1 MIDIR
6 KIITLREVVYSELG
20 VAAHRPVVRAV
31 GMAVILNPFA
41 GRFVDD
47 LRALFE
53 AGAMLGERLM
63 PAATRLARSPVARSL
78 SSCGSSTPMTERQCA
93 STPRA
98 FLSRP
103 RPTSL
108 GSNLHCCTRMPG
120 SWFSW
125 NAGRPALTSRCLF
138 PAGSSCSFWTAALPK
153 ATRSSPGSRGSD
165 SRPAQRCKQLQ
176 DKAAAWSGSSQ
187 ATSHVSRCGQLHADV
202 L

>member
-78 SSCGSSTPMTERQCA
+78 SSCGSSTPMTGRQRA

-103 RPTSL
+103 RPASL
-108 GSNLHCCTRMPG
+108 EVEFALLYE
-120 SWFSW
+120 
-125 NAGRPALTSRCLF
+125 NAWEL
-138 PAGSSCSFWTAALPK
+138 
-153 ATRSSPGSRGSD
+153 
-165 SRPAQRCKQLQ
+165 
-176 DKAAAWSGSSQ
+176 
-187 ATSHVSRCGQLHADV
+187 V
-202 L
+202 LLGTLGARY